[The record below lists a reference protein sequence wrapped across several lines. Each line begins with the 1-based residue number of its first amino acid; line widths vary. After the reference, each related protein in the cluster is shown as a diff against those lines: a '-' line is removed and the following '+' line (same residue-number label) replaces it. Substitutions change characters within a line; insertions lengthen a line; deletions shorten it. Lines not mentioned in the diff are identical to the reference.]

1 MRVMLLVIAALFAGV
16 FIFGMTYFPDAP
28 IYPDKSG
35 GFRGKYGAVHTEEM
49 YDHYVLWSR
58 VTIVLFLV
66 TFVGLV
72 LSTLF
77 PAKKDEANRPPQDSD
92 APKN

>member
-1 MRVMLLVIAALFAGV
+1 MLLVIAALFAGV

-28 IYPDKSG
+28 IHPDKSG
-35 GFRGKYGAVHTEEM
+35 GFRGKYGAVHTAKM

-58 VTIVLFLV
+58 VTIGLFLT

-72 LSTLF
+72 LSTIF
-77 PAKKDEANRPPQDSD
+77 SAKKEEPDTLQQDSD
-92 APKN
+92 ATKN